1 MDGVLL
7 LAHGS
12 RAKETARTM
21 EAIAEQTRRILPGK
35 LIQTAYMQFGEINI
49 EKGLSMLM
57 EQGVTHI
64 KIVPYFLFD
73 GIHIKEDIPCE
84 LEQFRQK
91 YPHMELTMGKTLGT
105 DERLAQIIAEQIEER

>member
-12 RAKETARTM
+12 RAKETAQTM

-57 EQGVTHI
+57 EQGVTRI
-64 KIVPYFLFD
+64 KVIPYFLFD
-73 GIHIKEDIPCE
+73 GIHIREDIPNE
-84 LEQFRQK
+84 LEQFIK
-91 YPHMELTMGKTLGT
+91 KHPHMELTFGKTLGT
-105 DERLAQIIAEQIEER
+105 DERLAQILAERIEE